1 MPNNRAAAS
10 PKRAPCR
17 FEGFMGG
24 QLTEDKRKVQ
34 RMRRYRRPSR
44 TLPRWQWRGTS
55 GGTPRAAKQRP
66 GSISLPM
73 DTVAWFALESIDLLD
88 FEWSEEKCQTTW

>member
-17 FEGFMGG
+17 FEELMGG
-24 QLTEDKRKVQ
+24 QLTEDNRKVQ
-34 RMRRYRRPSR
+34 RMRRYRRPGR

-55 GGTPRAAKQRP
+55 GGTPRAEKRGPTRILFLKSRMSPFLRP
-66 GSISLPM
+66 LTM
-73 DTVAWFALESIDLLD
+73 EFANPI
-88 FEWSEEKCQTTW
+88 